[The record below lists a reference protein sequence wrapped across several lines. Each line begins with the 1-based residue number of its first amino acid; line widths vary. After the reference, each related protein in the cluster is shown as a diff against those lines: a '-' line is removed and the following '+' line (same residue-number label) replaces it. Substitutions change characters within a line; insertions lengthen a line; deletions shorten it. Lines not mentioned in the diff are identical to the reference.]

1 MRARPDPRE
10 CLATAALRENRDRSE
25 RSDPKARRDRKEFR
39 ANQYPRDHQDLKAQ
53 SDRLASADQT
63 VNSDQPDPR
72 VTKAS
77 PAIRENPASEAHEGF
92 QDQQAPAAQRGRRL
106 TALMDRASRTFWR
119 RSGALSP

>member
-10 CLATAALRENRDRSE
+10 CLATAALRENRGRSE

-53 SDRLASADQT
+53 PDRLASADQT

-106 TALMDRASRTFWR
+106 TALRDRASRTFWR